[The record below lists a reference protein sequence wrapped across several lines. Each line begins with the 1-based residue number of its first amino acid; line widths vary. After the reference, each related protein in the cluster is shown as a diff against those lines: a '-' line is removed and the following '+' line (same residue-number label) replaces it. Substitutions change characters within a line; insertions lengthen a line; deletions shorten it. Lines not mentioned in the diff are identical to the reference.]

1 MTIEQYEQLDW
12 SPTTWALLQLGMVLF
27 TVAVIGLFV
36 WMVHRAGQATAPVR
50 AVEPEAAAE
59 LEPSPAPSA
68 PSAASPVAV
77 QPAIAE
83 PAADPA
89 SVDPDLA
96 HV

>member
-1 MTIEQYEQLDW
+1 MTVDQYEQLGW

-50 AVEPEAAAE
+50 AREAEPVPGLAVPDGPKAVAALEAVRETPPEAPAVSLPRVEPQ
-59 LEPSPAPSA
+59 LT
-68 PSAASPVAV
+68 
-77 QPAIAE
+77 
-83 PAADPA
+83 
-89 SVDPDLA
+89 